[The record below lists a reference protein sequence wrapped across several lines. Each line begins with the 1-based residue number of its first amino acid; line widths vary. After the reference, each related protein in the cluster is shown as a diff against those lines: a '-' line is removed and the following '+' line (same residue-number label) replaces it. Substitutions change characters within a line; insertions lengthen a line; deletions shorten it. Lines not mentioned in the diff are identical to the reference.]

1 MVCFGVHDKRRP
13 NKKDRKRSK
22 RNQSR
27 YVSSTKKHTDYKDMQ
42 ITSQVLLDFCRRDE
56 VKREKCTMVAKQGSR
71 LGELLFAEE
80 GEETDTDAELKE

>member
-1 MVCFGVHDKRRP
+1 
-13 NKKDRKRSK
+13 
-22 RNQSR
+22 
-27 YVSSTKKHTDYKDMQ
+27 MQ

-71 LGELLFAEE
+71 LGKLLFAEE